1 MQPEKPAGPR
11 QQPDIAHQL
20 LKFVLE
26 IGPLIIF
33 FLSNSWHGIQFAT
46 KVFMVATVISLFLS
60 RWLLGKIAIMPLV
73 TAVFVL
79 IFGGLTVWLDNDVFI
94 KIKPTILNIFFAG
107 ALFIGLLFGKSL
119 LKYVFEDAFHMNNEG
134 WVVLTRRWGLFFIF
148 LAAMNEIVW
157 RNFTT
162 DTWVAFK
169 TFAIMPLTMVF
180 AISQLG
186 VIKRH
191 EITDADNTPTDH
203 NVNL

>member
-1 MQPEKPAGPR
+1 MQQDNPANSG

-20 LKFVLE
+20 LKFLLE

-33 FLSNSWHGIQFAT
+33 FLSNSWQGIQFAT
-46 KVFMVATVISLFLS
+46 KVFMVATLVSLILS
-60 RWLLGKIAIMPLV
+60 RWLLGKIALMPLV
-73 TAVFVL
+73 TAVFVMF
-79 IFGGLTVWLDNDVFI
+79 FGGLTVWLDNDLFI
-94 KIKPTILNIFFAG
+94 KIKPTIVNFFFAG
-107 ALFIGLLFGKSL
+107 ALFTGLFFGKSL
-119 LKYVFEDAFHMNNEG
+119 LKYVFEDAFRMSNEG

-186 VIKRH
+186 VIKQH
-191 EITDADNTPTDH
+191 ELTDSDSSRKDH
-203 NVNL
+203 CSE